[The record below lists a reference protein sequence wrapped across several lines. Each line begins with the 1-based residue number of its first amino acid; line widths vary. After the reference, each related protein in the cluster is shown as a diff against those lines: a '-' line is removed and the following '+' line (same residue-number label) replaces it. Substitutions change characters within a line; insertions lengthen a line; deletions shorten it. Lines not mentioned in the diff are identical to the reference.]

1 MQVAERTF
9 HDVDNGAKMKN
20 FYGFLYFLMSS
31 IFPFSSNSTNK
42 LLDSAIIIKPRPTF
56 HQIVVEIELPSIEN
70 EESTEINLALC
81 ENHPWSLNQCQT
93 QTLQGN
99 NKTTF
104 TFKGK
109 DLHPSISQISQ

>member
-1 MQVAERTF
+1 MV
-9 HDVDNGAKMKN
+9 K
-20 FYGFLYFLMSS
+20 
-31 IFPFSSNSTNK
+31 IK
-42 LLDSAIIIKPRPTF
+42 LP
-56 HQIVVEIELPSIEN
+56 IEKN
-70 EESTEINLALC
+70 EESKQILALC

-109 DLHPSISQISQ
+109 DLHPSISHYHNNLTYKYSTSTICLIYLIT